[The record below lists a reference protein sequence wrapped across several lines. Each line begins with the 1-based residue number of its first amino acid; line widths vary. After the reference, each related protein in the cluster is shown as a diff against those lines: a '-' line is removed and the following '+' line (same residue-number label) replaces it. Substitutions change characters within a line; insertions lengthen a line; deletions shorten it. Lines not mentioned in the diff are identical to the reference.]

1 MTSAKWTDV
10 QAKKKTGVSRCTAAS
25 RKRERKIR
33 GQGKTRAKAAGRAR
47 AKRQRAVLAA
57 FVKLE
62 TRSHRK
68 NQTTPKKMPM
78 TFDMVSGA
86 WDLGS
91 GIRYQVSGIWYP
103 VSGIWDMG

>member
-1 MTSAKWTDV
+1 MRRFPATSRDEKPFVKYYIGGMKRFPATSRDENDV
-10 QAKKKTGVSRCTAAS
+10 GKMDRRASEEKTGVSRCTAAS

-68 NQTTPKKMPM
+68 NQTTPKKCP
-78 TFDMVSGA
+78 
-86 WDLGS
+86 
-91 GIRYQVSGIWYP
+91 
-103 VSGIWDMG
+103 